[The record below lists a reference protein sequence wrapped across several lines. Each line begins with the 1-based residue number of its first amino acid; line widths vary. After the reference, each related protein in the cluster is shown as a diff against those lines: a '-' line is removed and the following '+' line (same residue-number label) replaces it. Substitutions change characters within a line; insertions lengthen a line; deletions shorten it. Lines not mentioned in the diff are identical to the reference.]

1 MVSFLVRIV
10 YLFMKAGLV
19 CIVDMKYKLTQ
30 KYYKICIYHQ
40 YS

>member
-19 CIVDMKYKLTQ
+19 CIMDMKYKLNS
-30 KYYKICIYHQ
+30 KIL
-40 YS
+40 